1 MCRAEKPGTAVNGKS
16 NSALGEDSRV
26 MYELWLCLEFRD
38 SRYSHEGWCSL
49 PLQQIGRI
57 RQEVWFF
64 FFFSLIL
71 YSLES
76 LIYV

>member
-26 MYELWLCLEFRD
+26 KYELWLCLEFRD

-64 FFFSLIL
+64 FFSLIL